1 MKLYQDN
8 HAKEIILSRVTP
20 EMVIERYT
28 GQRSRHGKY
37 VCPFHNDH
45 DPSLSVKGSH
55 WRCWVCDPDGK
66 GNEHGNAIDFT
77 MRFHGI
83 GYAEALHKLNDD
95 YALGIDFKGKPVI
108 DPLEKLWILVAE
120 EVRNHNKAE
129 CERHSAEIN
138 NEINELI
145 TNRRILMQHGAS
157 KSELA
162 KYDAEID
169 SLQEYESALD
179 GKPAPYRI
187 RMSHDEIMAL
197 ADAEEEERIKR
208 RAKNQELI

>member
-28 GQRSRHGKY
+28 GQRSRHKKY
-37 VCPFHNDH
+37 CCPFHNDQH
-45 DPSLSVKGSH
+45 PSLSVKGTH
-55 WRCWVCDPDGK
+55 WRCWSCGENGDVF
-66 GNEHGNAIDFT
+66 DFVQKY
-77 MRFHGI
+77 FGI
-83 GYAEALHKLNDD
+83 GFREALHKLNDD
-95 YALGIDFKGKPVI
+95 YALGIDLKGKPVI

-129 CERHSAEIN
+129 CERHSSEIN
-138 NEINELI
+138 NEINKLI
-145 TNRRILMQHGAS
+145 ATRRILMQHGADED
-157 KSELA
+157 ELA

-197 ADAEEEERIKR
+197 AEAEEDERIKR